1 MKIVYI
7 ACNVSMLNEV
17 IKIVNFSGAD
27 SYQIIEQ
34 VLSVNKVG
42 TPRLNNFVWPGYT
55 SVIIIQVQDM
65 DIYEQIVEAL
75 KNHNLNAELPDEKV
89 MVVGWNIDDFFFE

>member
-17 IKIVNFSGAD
+17 IKIINSNGAD
-27 SYQIIEQ
+27 SFQIIEQ

-42 TPRLNNFVWPGYT
+42 VPRLNNFVWPGYS
-55 SVIIIQVQDM
+55 SVIIIQVA
-65 DIYEQIVEAL
+65 DINIYNQIVEAL
-75 KNHNLNAELPDEKV
+75 KNHNLKAELPDEKV
-89 MVVGWNIDDFFFE
+89 LVCSWYIDDIFF